1 MRVFSIFSTP
11 NGLSDDE
18 RQLRRHALARMGLAW
33 LMMMQVM
40 TLAFPGYLRSES
52 MGVDNLLLLD
62 KAIILMNWLSF
73 ALTIP
78 VIFYCA
84 WPVWQGALGRMKR
97 GQVTMDVPVA
107 LGIIVAFIPSVIATL
122 QQSGQVYFE
131 SVSMFVAFLLTARY
145 LELCARQ
152 SIGLGTKHNHIESLR
167 TILSSHA
174 DKIALWFVVAQLG
187 LAFVVGAIWMV
198 HQPSHAVG
206 VMVAMIVISCPC
218 AMAMSVPTAIAAA
231 HASISANPK
240 LSAQS
245 LNLLVKNTTKISKQN
260 LYGSIIWHLIVTPLA
275 AIGLVAPWLAAITM
289 LVSSLA
295 VAINS
300 MRLYKYFQKIN
311 AYPVTDNLIQ
321 GLEA

>member
-11 NGLSDDE
+11 NGLSDHD
-18 RQLRRHALARMGLAW
+18 RQIRRHALARMGIAW

-52 MGVDNLLLLD
+52 MGVDNLILLD
-62 KAIILMNWLSF
+62 QAIILMNWLSF
-73 ALTIP
+73 ALTVP
-78 VIFYCA
+78 VMFYCA

-122 QQSGQVYFE
+122 QQHGQVYFE

-152 SIGLGTKHNHIESLR
+152 SIGLGTQHSHIESLR
-167 TILSSHA
+167 TALSKHA
-174 DKIALWFVVAQLG
+174 DKIAFWFVVAQLG
-187 LAFVVGAIWMV
+187 LAF
-198 HQPSHAVG
+198 AVG
-206 VMVAMIVISCPC
+206 IFWLVYEPSQALAIMVAMIVISCPC
-218 AMAMSVPTAIAAA
+218 AMAMAVPTAIAAA
-231 HASISANPK
+231 HASISANTS
-240 LSAQS
+240 LSPQE
-245 LNLLVKNTTKISKQN
+245 LKLLVKNTTKVSKQN

-275 AIGLVAPWLAAITM
+275 AIGLIAPWLAAITM

-300 MRLYKYFQKIN
+300 MRLYKKFQKIN
-311 AYPVTDNLIQ
+311 AHLATADIPQ
-321 GLEA
+321 GLKA